1 MTTTIPKIF
10 ILLITLCF
18 LQLSFVPNSFAKESN
33 TVYVTKAGK
42 KYHERDC
49 QTLAKSKNV
58 KAISIQQAKND
69 GYKPCKVCRPNR

>member
-1 MTTTIPKIF
+1 MTKTMYKFF
-10 ILLITLCF
+10 IAVLALCLITTVF
-18 LQLSFVPNSFAKESN
+18 TPAAEASN

-49 QTLAKSKNV
+49 QTLTKSKNI

-69 GYKPCKVCRPNR
+69 GYKPCKVCRPNK